1 MSNLRQEMT
10 TGLREFHEVR
20 NRTVKLDKGVYTHDA
35 ATMKKDMAG
44 SIARCGMSRRA
55 SRGGRS
61 KQGGGDATVCDY
73 RQA

>member
-44 SIARCGMSRRA
+44 SIAVMKDGTYLEVRNSRYI
-55 SRGGRS
+55 S
-61 KQGGGDATVCDY
+61 KSGDKVY
-73 RQA
+73 PHLLI